1 MGIYS
6 FGNCSEFEVEVG
18 SPNIISATVWAS
30 MTNWANITSS
40 FDSFSRSVSVPLI
53 WDQEN
58 DTYYEPS
65 DTNYYQYVG
74 SSSQIT
80 SSKGYVT
87 SPDLTPHSY
96 IKVANVLNDR
106 SVKYYISLKASSYLY
121 KPGYLSDNAT
131 VNPTEGKIAGRWEK
145 FSFLVH
151 GGYFHCMDSSYA
163 ISSTFNGDQSV
174 NYNFYSN
181 PPLTTSDSASN
192 WASTT
197 NGTTPTTFTS
207 AGYQGGVLGP
217 NGKIYC
223 VPHNQTNILVLN
235 PANNTAS
242 TSEINITLGPDTSK
256 WIGGVLG
263 PNGKIYCVP
272 YNATN
277 ILVINPANNSAST
290 TEITTITPTNALTGS
305 GKWSRGVLGPNGKI
319 YCVPYNATNILVI
332 NPANNSA
339 STSEINITLAS
350 TTAKWQGGVLAPNGK
365 IYCVPYEAANILVID
380 PVNNSASTTEITTI
394 TPTNALT
401 GSAKWVGGVLAPNG
415 KIYCGVHNATNIL
428 VIDPANNSASTSA
441 INITLASTTAK
452 WGGGGVLA
460 PNGRIYCG
468 PQSAGNIL
476 VIDPVAN
483 TASIWSPAG
492 VSYTN
497 SGWIGEVLAPNGKIY
512 CVPYNAT
519 NILTITPGQERG
531 HDLLTGSPVRAI
543 SGGGIEKDRIY
554 YAIKESER
562 VIRLAD
568 SYIDAIALRGIT
580 RGDLIGITAGHV
592 FERQAGWIRVEE
604 GDKAYGNGGDP
615 ALSSIGEGNEWIRKP
630 YNIGTGKREELPEYN
645 RLNMYFE
652 GDRVIYNGSVWECIA
667 NQDINT
673 YILPEEGLVQA
684 DFSGKDG
691 KAMIEMPEVY
701 IRKDHYDGYKWWN
714 IKGAD
719 VSRDYAVA
727 SPYNGSSAAELNGF
741 SKNKEKDFHF
751 LWLLHKKQ
759 YQILPD
765 SEKEKYVM
773 HPAFMETTDSEKDRT
788 IRLTAD
794 ESGAYMPSGYVG
806 TGSGSSITLTSNLTV
821 GKAFV
826 YLNSSTLDYIQG
838 LTSGTT
844 YYITSVSGSTVG
856 LSGTK
861 GGSAISVVS
870 STVLYG
876 GYHGVFRAVVTKGD
890 VVVTVSTTTGAP
902 ATFTSTIDHQ
912 LMIGQRVQLFF
923 SGSLAN
929 FVSGATYYVLN
940 PNYTTNTF
948 TLATSLAN
956 AIGNTAINYSSQT
969 QLSNL
974 FVRPIEYIESVNPE
988 VPVSSISGS
997 NTLNLDWL
1005 PGYTDHL
1012 FKTGDT
1018 VIYKGS
1024 IAGLTS
1030 GNYYFVIRVSSTQIR
1045 LASSY
1050 LNANNSIAISI
1061 SGSTNLSTV
1070 NLAPFSE
1077 ITFPGR
1083 ETSVAVVNQEAPP
1096 ILVNDDAAINWSP
1109 AGVTYTTFGWYG
1121 GVLAPN
1127 GKIYCVPHVATNIL
1141 VIDSVANTASNW
1153 SPAGVTYTTYGW
1165 SGGVLAPNG
1174 KIYCVPHAAANIL
1187 VIDPVANTAS
1197 NWASTTNGTTPTTF
1211 NTNGGWTG
1219 GVLAPNGK
1227 IYCVPYA
1234 ATNILVI
1241 DPVANTASN
1250 WSPAGVT
1257 IGGWHGGV
1265 LVPNGKIYCVPY
1277 NATNILVIDPVANT
1291 ASNWSPAGVTYT
1303 SAGWVRGVLAPNGK
1317 IYCVPFYATNILVID
1332 PVANTASN
1340 WSPAGVTYTSAGWV
1354 EGVLAPNGKI
1364 YCAPAQAT
1372 NILVIDPVA
1381 NTASNWSPGVTYT
1394 SAGWYGVL
1402 LAQNGKIYSVPLNAN
1417 NILTITPSTPYSRA
1431 NKAVYKSLFLADVE
1445 AKRISVSSIT
1455 TTVGSAIT
1463 FTANGHG
1470 LKTGQRVF
1478 VYFRGSLANVVNGGI
1493 YYIVSAATNTFSIS
1507 STLGGTAI
1515 SFTSQTSVSAIQ
1527 IGYHEA
1533 TSRKIGGSNVCK
1545 RAITRIDSNKIYTE
1559 LLDPPGA
1566 ILTEN
1571 NGVNPGDLYRTGQQV
1586 YFDNLYDRVYNT
1598 FTNRDIIITSV
1609 NTTTG
1614 TLGCSS
1620 GNISSII
1627 NTQVIRFTNVGGLT
1641 NVNTSTDYFIINVN
1655 SVNNTFQLS
1664 LTQNGTAVAIGGS
1677 ISSNPAIT
1685 CKIFSELQKGTYFI
1699 RVAADKGISLYNS
1712 YLNAVNNTGA
1722 LALTNQP
1729 VTTVQGFYGALS
1741 GLTTFTTTGPA
1752 GYSYPGTDH
1761 NFEIGNAGSL
1771 FRNGGVLLSS
1781 LIPYFVFTEV
1791 RRFNVVNT
1799 EGEEFKKS
1807 NRIALCNLGRWT
1819 ESGVLADNIPMLKL
1833 SSFNGFK
1840 KDFLP
1845 EVELPYYY
1853 KLYYVQQRGIM
1864 VLVGAAK
1871 HNFYQTGYQ
1880 NEIEAIRN
1888 STSNQSGF
1896 MFLSSNKNITT
1907 LVIKKNDYSEDHRG
1921 LTVWG
1926 KELLSEE
1933 VIDGPTQL
1941 DAITG
1946 SVYYYLT
1953 C

>member
-197 NGTTPTTFTS
+197 NGTTPTTFTTN
-207 AGYQGGVLGP
+207 GWFEGVLAP

-223 VPHNQTNILVLN
+223 VPH
-235 PANNTAS
+235 
-242 TSEINITLGPDTSK
+242 
-256 WIGGVLG
+256 
-263 PNGKIYCVP
+263 
-272 YNATN
+272 
-277 ILVINPANNSAST
+277 
-290 TEITTITPTNALTGS
+290 
-305 GKWSRGVLGPNGKI
+305 
-319 YCVPYNATNILVI
+319 NATNILVI

-350 TTAKWQGGVLAPNGK
+350 TTGKWVGGVLAPNGK
-365 IYCVPYEAANILVID
+365 IYCVPHNATNILVID
-380 PVNNSASTTEITTI
+380 PVNNSASTTEINI
-394 TPTNALT
+394 TLASTAAKWAEGVLAPNGKIYCVPHTATNILVINPANNSASTSEITVTPALT
-401 GSAKWVGGVLAPNG
+401 SDSGKWAGGVLAPNG
-415 KIYCGVHNATNIL
+415 KIYCVPHNATNIL
-428 VIDPANNSASTSA
+428 VIDPANNSASTSEITTITPTNA
-441 INITLASTTAK
+441 LAASGKWVGGVLAPNGKIYGVPHTATNILVINPANNSASTTEINITLASTAAK
-452 WGGGGVLA
+452 WQGGVLA
-460 PNGRIYCG
+460 PNGKIYYV
-468 PQSAGNIL
+468 PHVATNIL

-483 TASIWSPAG
+483 TASNWSPAG
-492 VSYTN
+492 VTYTN
-497 SGWIGEVLAPNGKIY
+497 QGWVGGVLAPNGKIY
-512 CVPYNAT
+512 GVPYNAT

-554 YAIKESER
+554 YAIKENER

-615 ALSSIGEGNEWIRKP
+615 ALSSIGVGNEWIRKP

-1109 AGVTYTTFGWYG
+1109 AGVSYTGAG
-1121 GVLAPN
+1121 SVAGVLAPN
-1127 GKIYCVPHVATNIL
+1127 GKIYCVP
-1141 VIDSVANTASNW
+1141 
-1153 SPAGVTYTTYGW
+1153 
-1165 SGGVLAPNG
+1165 
-1174 KIYCVPHAAANIL
+1174 
-1187 VIDPVANTAS
+1187 
-1197 NWASTTNGTTPTTF
+1197 F
-1211 NTNGGWTG
+1211 M
-1219 GVLAPNGK
+1219 
-1227 IYCVPYA
+1227 
-1234 ATNILVI
+1234 
-1241 DPVANTASN
+1241 
-1250 WSPAGVT
+1250 
-1257 IGGWHGGV
+1257 
-1265 LVPNGKIYCVPY
+1265 
-1277 NATNILVIDPVANT
+1277 ATNILVIDPVANT

-1303 SAGWVRGVLAPNGK
+1303 APANPSGSWVSGVLAPNGK
-1317 IYCVPFYATNILVID
+1317 IYCVPHFAANILVID

-1340 WSPAGVTYTSAGWV
+1340 WSPAGVTYTSG
-1354 EGVLAPNGKI
+1354 
-1364 YCAPAQAT
+1364 
-1372 NILVIDPVA
+1372 
-1381 NTASNWSPGVTYT
+1381 
-1394 SAGWYGVL
+1394 GWYGGV

-1641 NVNTSTDYFIINVN
+1641 NVNTSTDYFIINVS
-1655 SVNNTFQLS
+1655 SVNSTFQLS
-1664 LTQNGTAVAIGGS
+1664 LTLNGTALSIGGS